1 MGAMVWTEQE
11 TETLRSLM
19 QKGLSISSIARSLGF
34 PYSRTRDKIRSLKD
48 PVKVAAAAQVKR
60 EAVHYRDRG
69 NRRAHIERR
78 CLCCGH
84 KFIADSPYLR
94 LCPTHRAS
102 AW

>member
-11 TETLRSLM
+11 TQTLRALM
-19 QKGLSISSIARSLGF
+19 MKGLSISSIAKHLGF
-34 PYSRTRDKIRSLKD
+34 TYSRTRDKIRSLKD
-48 PVKVAAAAQVKR
+48 PVKVAAAEVQR
-60 EAVHYRDRG
+60 PAVHYRNRG
-69 NRRAHIERR
+69 TSRKHIERR